1 MNAGSFMLYLV
12 MLYLVIKPRVSEPK
26 LMYPPEILKSIY
38 DEHDRSVPCMSE
50 TLLALDVPFD
60 DVALL
65 RCMPWRF
72 PANRIAVERQ
82 RLGLP
87 AVHVLLAWK
96 LPPPPPAWLTPAVIC
111 KMFDLAL
118 RDLEQAP
125 SEDGDD
131 DNFCEEILI

>member
-1 MNAGSFMLYLV
+1 MT
-12 MLYLVIKPRVSEPK
+12 
-26 LMYPPEILKSIY
+26 
-38 DEHDRSVPCMSE
+38 E

-65 RCMPWRF
+65 RCMPWQF

-87 AVHVLLAWK
+87 VVHVLLAWK
-96 LPPPPPAWLTPAVIC
+96 LPPSPPAWLTSAGIV

-118 RDLEQAP
+118 RCP
-125 SEDGDD
+125 GEDEDD
-131 DNFCEEILI
+131 DDSSGGTLILPS

>member
-1 MNAGSFMLYLV
+1 MLYLV
-12 MLYLVIKPRVSEPK
+12 MLYLVIEPRAFEPSI
-26 LMYPPEILKSIY
+26 MYPPKILESIY
-38 DEHDRSVPCMSE
+38 DEHDRSVPWMTE

-65 RCMPWRF
+65 RHMPWQF

-96 LPPPPPAWLTPAVIC
+96 LPPPPPAWLTPAIIV

-118 RDLEQAP
+118 RGPEEVP
-125 SEDGDD
+125 GEDED
-131 DNFCEEILI
+131 DNSADETLILPS